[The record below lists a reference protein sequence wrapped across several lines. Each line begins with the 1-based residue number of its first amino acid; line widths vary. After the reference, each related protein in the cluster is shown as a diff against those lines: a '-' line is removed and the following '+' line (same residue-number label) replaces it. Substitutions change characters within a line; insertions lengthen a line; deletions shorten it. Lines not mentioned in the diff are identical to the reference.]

1 MSVIFF
7 FIDGVGIGV
16 QGSSNP
22 FFLTKTPGLDR
33 LYKEGRFF
41 QADSTLGVKGLPQ
54 SATGQT
60 AIFTGKNAPKIIGR
74 HLSGRPTENL
84 SRIIEENNIF
94 KELKSK
100 GFTVNYA
107 NVYRNEYIENI
118 SKTKSRRERPS
129 VTTVMSLSAGLVLRN
144 VTDYNNE
151 SGVYHDISGDILQES
166 GYEVKIL
173 TPAEA
178 SKRLVKIS
186 ISYDF
191 TLFEHFM
198 SDIIGHKGDMQ
209 AAVKEVRLLDEFV
222 SALLAEL
229 NFDEDLLVIASD
241 HGNLEDKSVKTH
253 TMNKVPVIFYGKMAE
268 DRDIEIDSLAD
279 IMPQVI
285 KIMENMHKKIGGSGD

>member
-1 MSVIFF
+1 MSVIFI
-7 FIDGVGIGV
+7 FIDGMGIGNPD
-16 QGSSNP
+16 SSNP
-22 FFLTKTPGLDR
+22 FFITETPGLDR
-33 LYKEGRFF
+33 LYREGRVFLT
-41 QADSTLGVKGLPQ
+41 DTSLGVKGLPQ

-84 SRIIEENNIF
+84 SRIIEDNNIF
-94 KELKSK
+94 KELIAK

-118 SKTKSRRERPS
+118 SKIKSRRERPS
-129 VTTVMSLSAGLVLRN
+129 VTTVMSLSAGLPLRN
-144 VTDYNNE
+144 VTDYKNE
-151 SGVYHDISGDILQES
+151 SGVYHDITGSILQES

-178 SKRLVKIS
+178 AARLVKIS
-186 ISYDF
+186 RGYDF

-198 SDIIGHKGDMQ
+198 SDIIGHKGDME
-209 AAVKEVRLLDEFV
+209 AAVKEVKLLDDFIA
-222 SALLAEL
+222 SLLDEL

-253 TMNKVPVIFYGKMAE
+253 TMNKVPVVFYGRMA
-268 DRDIEIDSLAD
+268 DGADIEVNSLVD
-279 IMPQVI
+279 IMPRVI
-285 KIMENMHKKIGGSGD
+285 ELMEKSRKK